1 MDVNAVTGLSSA
13 TFTVLG
19 VGNGSQWPLGSWKYR
34 LTNRAWSTH
43 DILFGRLA
51 KPAKA
56 VGISPKGTISTTR
69 PTFKWKKL
77 GSATTHE
84 VRVYKGS
91 TLLLKKNGATML
103 SWKAGKALPR
113 KVYLTWEVRGSSSA
127 GSGSFSAALKFKIS

>member
-34 LTNRAWSTH
+34 LTNKAWSTH

-91 TLLLKKNGATML
+91 TLLLKNGATML

-127 GSGSFSAALKFKIS
+127 GSGSFSTALKFKIG